1 MKKKKE
7 YMKTA
12 SSVEWDN
19 QAHQSIE
26 TYFLWPV
33 GDAVTIT
40 DYWNVDVFRTGLLYI
55 YIYMYI

>member
-7 YMKTA
+7 CMKTA

-26 TYFLWPV
+26 TIIIFC
-33 GDAVTIT
+33 GQ
-40 DYWNVDVFRTGLLYI
+40 
-55 YIYMYI
+55 